1 MTADSVMPLCVGL
14 AMVVGA
20 VVLAYPVP
28 LWLRGL
34 GVAVGLFVGVSAAL
48 YTLTASDLE
57 Y

>member
-14 AMVVGA
+14 AMLVGV
-20 VVLAYPVP
+20 VVLAYPAP

-34 GVAVGLFVGVSAAL
+34 GVAVALFVGVSAAL
-48 YTLTASDLE
+48 YTLTARDLE